1 MKTSPGGMANDCSN
15 AILYPNPQGLFKQI
29 ILLLKLTGH
38 WCLVDLSPAA
48 PKCWQNLKIYD
59 SSPAPWQGPALS
71 IAFPCCTH
79 NLQATL
85 PVTCYV
91 SHTDSPD
98 SCECVIEKWQLFSL
112 PFCHAFTVVKLIQLC
127 PEAGKRTV
135 LQVLITPHVNF
146 SAVSYPTQLL
156 VLSPDSLRSKA
167 QPTPNQAFLD
177 CFNQRVQSLI

>member
-29 ILLLKLTGH
+29 IVLLKLTGH

-85 PVTCYV
+85 LCFTHGQPRLLWMCHRKMAVILPSFLSCV
-91 SHTDSPD
+91 H
-98 SCECVIEKWQLFSL
+98 SCETYPALSWSWKTYSA
-112 PFCHAFTVVKLIQLC
+112 PSSYHTPRKLLC
-127 PEAGKRTV
+127 C
-135 LQVLITPHVNF
+135 LISN
-146 SAVSYPTQLL
+146 SAVSA
-156 VLSPDSLRSKA
+156 VSR
-167 QPTPNQAFLD
+167 QP
-177 CFNQRVQSLI
+177 SI